1 VRDRLGDDRGSVLA
15 LVPAA
20 MLVLLVLAAIAV
32 DTTTEYLARRELAAA
47 ADAAANDAATFGL
60 DEARFRD
67 TGEFVLDPGRAEEA
81 VRRALAARSSAV
93 IDRAAIAV
101 DSDAEAGTVTVTLR
115 SSAHL
120 VFAPAL
126 PGAPHDVDV
135 VARATADV
143 YVGD

>member
-1 VRDRLGDDRGSVLA
+1 VRERERGSVLA

-20 MLVLLVLAAIAV
+20 LLVLLVLAAIAV
-32 DTTTEYLARRELAAA
+32 DSASEYLARRELAAA

-60 DEARFRD
+60 DEARFRE
-67 TGEFVLDPGRAEEA
+67 TGEFVLDPERADEA
-81 VRRALAARSSAV
+81 VRRALAARSNGV
-93 IDRAAIAV
+93 VDRAAVAIEV
-101 DSDAEAGTVTVTLR
+101 DADAGTVTVTLR

-120 VFAPAL
+120 VFAPVV
-126 PGAPHDVDV
+126 PGVPHDVAV